1 MLLCGHEGSRQ
12 VVNKLL
18 ATVCSNHCFKKPVP
32 SCGQSFICGL
42 TDGNFLLF
50 MIHPIL
56 KNPFHHDAML
66 EMMGVFLRPMT
77 VVQLKPI

>member
-1 MLLCGHEGSRQ
+1 MKAAVRLSISCSPRY
-12 VVNKLL
+12 VVI
-18 ATVCSNHCFKKPVP
+18 TVSKKPVL
-32 SCGQSFICGL
+32 SCGQSFLCGL

-66 EMMGVFLRPMT
+66 EMMGVFLMT
-77 VVQLKPI
+77 VVQLNQI